1 MQSYSSYFGTS
12 IIILVCGL
20 ICLYVANKKNL
31 TLSVWTLT
39 GALLGPFAILA
50 VLIKRKND
58 RLRPQENNFKSK
70 WHKLFKFD
78 LYSVSIMESAIF
90 IISIVLIMYS
100 IFNGGV
106 NVLSTFEA
114 LDFIQLF
121 FSFCISALGVTFF
134 KRSHE
139 FSLNVFITII
149 CLYVMNFTSEVLI
162 IMNNPPEDN
171 LAGSIE
177 KLLFIFLKIRTITWV
192 LYAFILKF
200 RHVAGGMS
208 NKNDAHCT

>member
-1 MQSYSSYFGTS
+1 MQSYSSS
-12 IIILVCGL
+12 IGFIISSIVCAL

-31 TLSVWTLT
+31 TLSVWTLI
-39 GALLGPFAILA
+39 GALLGPFAILG
-50 VLIKRKND
+50 VLVKRKSN
-58 RLRPQENNFKSK
+58 RLRPQENDFKSK

-78 LYSVSIMESAIF
+78 LYSVSIIESAIF

-100 IFNGGV
+100 IFNDGV
-106 NVLSTFEA
+106 NVLSTFKA

-149 CLYVMNFTSEVLI
+149 FLYVMNFTSEVLI

-200 RHVAGGMS
+200 RHVADGVS
-208 NKNDAHCT
+208 NKNDAHCA

>member
-58 RLRPQENNFKSK
+58 RLRLQENNFKSK

-121 FSFCISALGVTFF
+121 FSFCISVLGVTFF

-149 CLYVMNFTSEVLI
+149 FLYVMNFTSEVLI